1 MSKTSEKNCKNSRR
15 LYLLV
20 FIGGTLGAFVR
31 GVISSYAPLIYPV
44 NLQSSIFGQLTL
56 GTFLSNMIA
65 CFIFALVTAIS
76 VKALSKEKQTFY
88 KYALGTGFCG
98 GLSTMSTFAFEGA
111 MSFIAPRMTFAIFGM
126 VLSLIFGVFMAFFGS
141 WLGTGIAKR
150 INKKQEQTVQEDNT
164 KAVK

>member
-1 MSKTSEKNCKNSRR
+1 MSKISEKNCKNSRR

-20 FIGGTLGAFVR
+20 FIGGTCGAFVR
-31 GVISSYAPLIYPV
+31 EVISFYAPLIYPV

-56 GTFLSNMIA
+56 GTFLSSMVA

-111 MSFIAPRMTFAIFGM
+111 MSFISPRMTFAIFGM
-126 VLSLIFGVFMAFFGS
+126 VFSLIFGVFMAFVGS

-150 INKKQEQTVQEDNT
+150 INCKQEKTVQEDNT

>member
-1 MSKTSEKNCKNSRR
+1 MSKIGEKDCKNSRR

-31 GVISSYAPLIYPV
+31 EIISSYAPLIYPV

-65 CFIFALVTAIS
+65 CFIFALVTAIA
-76 VKALSKEKQTFY
+76 VKELSKEKQTFY

-98 GLSTMSTFAFEGA
+98 GLSTMSTFAFESA
-111 MSFIAPRMTFAIFGM
+111 VSFVTPRVTFAILGM
-126 VLSLIFGVFMAFFGS
+126 VISLIFGVFMAFFGS
-141 WLGTGIAKR
+141 WVGTGIANSINRKR
-150 INKKQEQTVQEDNT
+150 EQTVQEANT

>member
-1 MSKTSEKNCKNSRR
+1 MNKKSEKNRKSIRR

-31 GVISSYAPLIYPV
+31 EIISSYAPLIYPV

-65 CFIFALVTAIS
+65 CFIFALITAIS

-111 MSFIAPRMTFAIFGM
+111 MSFISPRMTFAIFGM
-126 VLSLIFGVFMAFFGS
+126 VLSLIFGVFMAFVGS

>member
-1 MSKTSEKNCKNSRR
+1 MSKISEKNCKNSRR

-20 FIGGTLGAFVR
+20 FIGGTCGAFVR
-31 GVISSYAPLIYPV
+31 GIISSYAPLIYPV

-65 CFIFALVTAIS
+65 CFIFALITAIS
-76 VKALSKEKQTFY
+76 VKALSKEKQTLY

-98 GLSTMSTFAFEGA
+98 GLSTMSTFAFESA
-111 MSFIAPRMTFAIFGM
+111 MSFMSPRMTLVVLGM
-126 VLSLIFGVFMAFFGS
+126 LFSLLFGVFMAFVGN
-141 WLGTGIAKR
+141 WVGTGIAKR
-150 INKKQEQTVQEDNT
+150 INSKQEQTVQEDNT

>member
-1 MSKTSEKNCKNSRR
+1 MSEISEKSRKNSRS
-15 LYLLV
+15 LYILV

-31 GVISSYAPLIYPV
+31 SIISSVAHMIHPV
-44 NLQSSIFGQLTL
+44 DGQSSIFGQLTL

-98 GLSTMSTFAFEGA
+98 GLSTMSTFAFESA
-111 MSFIAPRMTFAIFGM
+111 VSFVTPRFTFAIFGM
-126 VLSLIFGVFMAFFGS
+126 VLSLIFGVFMAFVGS
-141 WLGTGIAKR
+141 WLGTGIANR
-150 INKKQEQTVQEDNT
+150 INRKREKTVQDANA